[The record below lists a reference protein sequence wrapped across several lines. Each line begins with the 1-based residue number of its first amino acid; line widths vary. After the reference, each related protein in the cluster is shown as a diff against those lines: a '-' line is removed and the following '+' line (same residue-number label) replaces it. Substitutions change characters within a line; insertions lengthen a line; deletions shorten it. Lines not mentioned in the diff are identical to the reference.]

1 MFRCIPIFKGCNR
14 QVEYVDKRHCSLPN
28 VPEDILRYSRSLEEL
43 LLDANHIR
51 DLPKNFFRL
60 HRLRKLG
67 LSDNEIHRLPPD
79 IQNFENLVEL
89 DVSRNDIPDI
99 PENIKNLRALQVAD
113 FSSNPI
119 PRLPPGFVQLR
130 NLTVLGLNDMSLTN
144 LPPDFGS
151 LVSLQ
156 SLELRENLLK
166 SLPESLSQLS
176 KLERLDLGD
185 NEIEELPHHIGKLPA
200 LQELW
205 LDHNQ
210 LQHLPPEIG
219 NLKKLACLD
228 ISENRLEDLPNEIG
242 GLESLT
248 DLHLSQNM
256 IESLPDGLGYLQKL
270 TILKVDQNRLVS
282 LNPNIGKC
290 ENLQELILTE
300 NFLMELPVTIGN
312 LINLTNLNVDR
323 NILQSLPVEIGRL
336 SQLGVLS
343 LRYNK
348 LQYLPS
354 EVGNCS
360 ELHVLDVSGNR
371 LQYLPFSL
379 TNLNLKAVWLAEN
392 QAQPMLKFQTD
403 VDEETGEQVL
413 TCFLLPQLEYPENA
427 NADAFYDGRL
437 YRCGIKFS
445 GEDLNETSDGE
456 ANMASVSPPD
466 HQRESDDDGWEER
479 EKSRA
484 HSVKFTEDLDTEL
497 NKETPF
503 VRQNTPHPKELKAK
517 AHKLFAKGKLPDGK
531 MPHENEDGKH
541 PGDKQTMESELQQK
555 DQNAIAENNV
565 ASDQEE
571 SKEEMM
577 RPGTTVQSV
586 LPTPATAPASV
597 SETEPSA
604 SEGPESVT
612 VSDAVELREHSETD
626 WEEVL
631 TEDQDDYEKHVG
643 FEVEEEDKSTRPNRL
658 HRRDTPHH
666 LKNKRI
672 NAQLDQSKVA
682 SLIAQAIS
690 RKKDDEVDKGTF
702 YPTPPESIGDHS
714 QDQDANI
721 EVREEQYEIH
731 IERTSAGLGLS
742 IAGGRGSTPFKGNDE
757 GIFISRVTEGGPA
770 DLADLRV
777 GDKLVKV
784 NGHSLIDVDHYEAV
798 EVLKAAGS
806 HLVLTVV
813 RDVPHLVPVTG
824 TKLPETIT
832 ATPSPTQTPV
842 ATPTPIARQPL
853 GPGSVSSSASASRAP
868 SAASHVS
875 SYDTATSHDPEQEIR
890 AKAYTAKKIPE
901 PIQPVKNAEVRKQT
915 VYTTLIRDQNGLG
928 FSIAGGKGS
937 PPYKDSSDAIYI
949 SRITEGGAAERDG
962 KLMVGDRVMSI
973 NGVDMEGAR
982 HDQAVSMLTGLER
995 FVRLVVEREVLV
1007 PLGSSPSPSPS
1018 PGSEKSPRVF
1028 GVPKPY
1034 TGLYS
1039 ANSYMANRPGYVGYR
1054 RAAVEQPVSNTAPN
1068 YGKLPGLRNDPSPPT
1083 SDVVRKEMKIASASS
1098 PAESGTEVLPNHVPP
1113 SIPTEP
1119 PRPAPRRLNQPS
1131 VAGSTSSEPPPV
1143 QVLPKPLTS
1152 EDFQAM
1158 IPAHFLQPPPKP
1170 PGPDIAGPT
1179 VVVTIKRP
1187 ETPLGDIKFPP
1198 APTTLGKVTETIT
1211 KSTFTETVVTRV
1223 TDNKE
1228 IRPIVTEEVVLHKEG
1243 GSLGF
1248 SIIGGTDHSCTPF
1261 GATEPGIFISHLVP
1275 GGIAAQSGKLR
1286 MGDRILKVN
1295 GEDITKYTHKEAV
1308 MALLKPGDEIH
1319 LTVQHDPLPEG
1330 YQELRIVKAEG
1341 EKLGM
1346 HIKGGLRGHRG
1357 NPLDRTDE
1365 GVFISKINSGGAARR
1380 DGRLKVGMRLLE
1392 VNGISLLGASHQE
1405 AVNVLRS
1412 CGNEINMVVCKGYDK
1427 AEVDRLLAEGK
1438 LTRDS
1443 KSVSHSVSSLDRDDD
1458 DSATIR
1464 KEQEM
1469 KQELVEWERE
1479 EQERKEKELALLHSN
1494 DAVVSMDDVREKSTP
1509 EKVLDVVRA
1518 AGLLV
1523 SKPSSP
1529 TEMIAPKSPG
1539 GPKSDL
1545 KTTTIVMSKHTL
1557 APQPTALVQKSDAIS
1572 TTTLP
1577 RMGPSSPGLG
1587 QGATL
1592 HYATLSQ
1599 QTSNSTPA
1607 ASVIGRNNSTSYVQT
1622 SPHPNTPSVVQCEP
1636 ATFPNQTYPSM
1647 PLYSRYS
1654 TLPPSNNSER
1664 VDSEAFSSVEDLL
1677 DPIARSKKPN
1687 ARLSSKKTDAIEAVN
1702 NEVANKTS
1710 VSDKMKFFEKAME
1723 EQHQPSPK
1731 PEKVFSFLSQD
1742 EVERMKQEE
1751 EKKIASLSR
1760 HELKSWTQLDDGDDD
1775 DFDDALQER
1784 VIKSVSGTSAAG
1796 SIHTAKAERRLK
1808 EKLQQEGL
1816 LTSEDEKDLSPA
1828 EQRALRAEKRAAWR
1842 QARLKSLEQDALQ
1855 AQMVIKKMSE
1865 MIDAKPQIS
1874 DTIPRGSNG
1883 TDQDNENNTELR
1895 TALRPSSDDFP
1906 KLALRAREGA
1916 TKVRE
1921 SERVVGEK
1929 VTTRTEEYI
1938 DEQTGE
1944 VKVRTVEYV
1953 EKLIEREV
1961 ETLKEKIISLELSN
1975 PENEETG
1982 DGDMNGNEED
1992 PEGEELP
1999 SSPTSPT
2006 PSEETSSAT
2015 GSMRKRR
2022 RKRSKK
2028 SKHT

>member
-597 SETEPSA
+597 SEAEPSA

-626 WEEVL
+626 GEEVL

-777 GDKLVKV
+777 GDKLIKV

-890 AKAYTAKKIPE
+890 TKAYTAKKIPE

-937 PPYKDSSDAIYI
+937 PPYKDNSDAIYI

-962 KLMVGDRVMSI
+962 KLMVGDRVMS
-973 NGVDMEGAR
+973 
-982 HDQAVSMLTGLER
+982 
-995 FVRLVVEREVLV
+995 
-1007 PLGSSPSPSPS
+1007 
-1018 PGSEKSPRVF
+1018 
-1028 GVPKPY
+1028 
-1034 TGLYS
+1034 
-1039 ANSYMANRPGYVGYR
+1039 
-1054 RAAVEQPVSNTAPN
+1054 
-1068 YGKLPGLRNDPSPPT
+1068 
-1083 SDVVRKEMKIASASS
+1083 
-1098 PAESGTEVLPNHVPP
+1098 
-1113 SIPTEP
+1113 
-1119 PRPAPRRLNQPS
+1119 
-1131 VAGSTSSEPPPV
+1131 
-1143 QVLPKPLTS
+1143 
-1152 EDFQAM
+1152 
-1158 IPAHFLQPPPKP
+1158 
-1170 PGPDIAGPT
+1170 
-1179 VVVTIKRP
+1179 
-1187 ETPLGDIKFPP
+1187 
-1198 APTTLGKVTETIT
+1198 
-1211 KSTFTETVVTRV
+1211 
-1223 TDNKE
+1223 
-1228 IRPIVTEEVVLHKEG
+1228 EVVLHKEG

-1557 APQPTALVQKSDAIS
+1557 APQPTA
-1572 TTTLP
+1572 
-1577 RMGPSSPGLG
+1577 
-1587 QGATL
+1587 
-1592 HYATLSQ
+1592 
-1599 QTSNSTPA
+1599 
-1607 ASVIGRNNSTSYVQT
+1607 
-1622 SPHPNTPSVVQCEP
+1622 
-1636 ATFPNQTYPSM
+1636 
-1647 PLYSRYS
+1647 
-1654 TLPPSNNSER
+1654 
-1664 VDSEAFSSVEDLL
+1664 
-1677 DPIARSKKPN
+1677 
-1687 ARLSSKKTDAIEAVN
+1687 AVN
-1702 NEVANKTS
+1702 NAVANKTS

-1784 VIKSVSGTSAAG
+1784 DIKSVSGTSAAG

-1883 TDQDNENNTELR
+1883 TDQDNENNTE
-1895 TALRPSSDDFP
+1895 
-1906 KLALRAREGA
+1906 
-1916 TKVRE
+1916 
-1921 SERVVGEK
+1921 
-1929 VTTRTEEYI
+1929 
-1938 DEQTGE
+1938 
-1944 VKVRTVEYV
+1944 
-1953 EKLIEREV
+1953 V

-2006 PSEETSSAT
+2006 PSEETNSAT

>member
-1557 APQPTALVQKSDAIS
+1557 APQPTA
-1572 TTTLP
+1572 
-1577 RMGPSSPGLG
+1577 
-1587 QGATL
+1587 
-1592 HYATLSQ
+1592 
-1599 QTSNSTPA
+1599 
-1607 ASVIGRNNSTSYVQT
+1607 
-1622 SPHPNTPSVVQCEP
+1622 
-1636 ATFPNQTYPSM
+1636 
-1647 PLYSRYS
+1647 
-1654 TLPPSNNSER
+1654 
-1664 VDSEAFSSVEDLL
+1664 
-1677 DPIARSKKPN
+1677 
-1687 ARLSSKKTDAIEAVN
+1687 AVN

-1808 EKLQQEGL
+1808 EKLQQEYSISKGL

>member
-323 NILQSLPVEIGRL
+323 NILQSLPIEIGRL

-466 HQRESDDDGWEER
+466 NQRESDDDGWEER

-531 MPHENEDGKH
+531 MPHENEDAKH

-597 SETEPSA
+597 SEAEPSA

-626 WEEVL
+626 GEEVL

-890 AKAYTAKKIPE
+890 TKAYTAKKIPE

-937 PPYKDSSDAIYI
+937 PPYKDNSDAIYI

-962 KLMVGDRVMSI
+962 KLMVGDRVMS
-973 NGVDMEGAR
+973 
-982 HDQAVSMLTGLER
+982 
-995 FVRLVVEREVLV
+995 
-1007 PLGSSPSPSPS
+1007 
-1018 PGSEKSPRVF
+1018 
-1028 GVPKPY
+1028 
-1034 TGLYS
+1034 
-1039 ANSYMANRPGYVGYR
+1039 
-1054 RAAVEQPVSNTAPN
+1054 
-1068 YGKLPGLRNDPSPPT
+1068 
-1083 SDVVRKEMKIASASS
+1083 
-1098 PAESGTEVLPNHVPP
+1098 
-1113 SIPTEP
+1113 
-1119 PRPAPRRLNQPS
+1119 
-1131 VAGSTSSEPPPV
+1131 
-1143 QVLPKPLTS
+1143 
-1152 EDFQAM
+1152 
-1158 IPAHFLQPPPKP
+1158 
-1170 PGPDIAGPT
+1170 
-1179 VVVTIKRP
+1179 
-1187 ETPLGDIKFPP
+1187 
-1198 APTTLGKVTETIT
+1198 
-1211 KSTFTETVVTRV
+1211 
-1223 TDNKE
+1223 
-1228 IRPIVTEEVVLHKEG
+1228 EVVLHKEG

-1319 LTVQHDPLPEG
+1319 LAVQHDPLPEG

-1557 APQPTALVQKSDAIS
+1557 APQPTALVQKSDATS

-1622 SPHPNTPSVVQCEP
+1622 SPHPNTPPVVQCEP

-1702 NEVANKTS
+1702 NAVANKTS